1 MRPDPQQANALEQV
15 RRLVNRTLCDRENL
29 EPDCFGLGQQ
39 PLTQQGRLCGYY
51 FWLEGPRNV
60 RLSAV
65 WEIEADAVLCYGAD
79 GARFAKLPV
88 DSHDPGRAKPAAERR
103 RAA

>member
-1 MRPDPQQANALEQV
+1 MKPDPHQANALEQV

-29 EPDCFGLGQQ
+29 EPGCFGLGQQ

-65 WEIEADAVLCYGAD
+65 WEIEAGAVLCYGAD

-88 DSHDPGRAKPAAERR
+88 DPNDCGLPNSGARSR